1 MNDPRTDESAGR
13 VSRSKSG
20 SSGEA
25 VACLGAA
32 ATPRASVLRALDRA
46 RHRIPFWWWL
56 TYDALVALVIVLGI
70 APSDPAFLLGFAVL
84 AIAVAIDSVE
94 FVVKSPWARARLQ
107 GPPKAVR
114 TAESADRSAVPGTAI
129 APETIRA
136 AKDALGWKPPWH
148 YHWRIGQ
155 PESGPPRAENCPASE
170 CEAPGCP
177 RTESGYPPEIED
189 AIERVRAVDA

>member
-1 MNDPRTDESAGR
+1 
-13 VSRSKSG
+13 VI
-20 SSGEA
+20 
-25 VACLGAA
+25 
-32 ATPRASVLRALDRA
+32 LRALDRA

-94 FVVKSPWARARLQ
+94 AVVKSPWARARLQ

-114 TAESADRSAVPGTAI
+114 TAERADRTAEYAFCDALLALEERGLQGDAARLRERWRDVSDPTTESAI
-129 APETIRA
+129 SPETIRA

-155 PESGPPRAENCPASE
+155 PESGPPRAENCSASE

-177 RTESGYPPEIED
+177 RTESGYPPEIEE
-189 AIERVRAVDA
+189 AIERVKVSGL